1 MQYFLTYSPMEKKS
15 QIELDGPKVRRMQ
28 LPVVRIHL
36 SREQIFKLLNEEN
49 MDELERGQAPIYTQ
63 FVNPN
68 LP

>member
-1 MQYFLTYSPMEKKS
+1 MLYFLTTSPMEKQS
-15 QIELDGPKVRRMQ
+15 QIELEWPKVRRMQ

-36 SREQIFKLLNEEN
+36 TREQIYRLLQEEN
-49 MDELERGQAPIYTQ
+49 MSELERGQAPIYTQ

>member
-1 MQYFLTYSPMEKKS
+1 MEKQS
-15 QIELDGPKVRRMQ
+15 QIELEELRVRPMR

-36 SREQIFKLLNEEN
+36 TREQIYRLLQQEDMN
-49 MDELERGQAPIYTQ
+49 ELERGQAPIYTQ